1 MYNFPFLIGNTSSIR
16 VHLPASYVRLPECLL
31 YPHGK
36 VQYVFFNIHAS
47 YSLSTRKTTY
57 ILLSNL
63 HSVDFLIDR
72 RIYRFQ
78 NPPSSCNF
86 GTWWGIWAPGI
97 SLPKN
102 KQQPFQI
109 CQHKS
114 LTHYNLDNYPFPT
127 SFSIQIKPQEII
139 HKIQDNLF
147 SHHFVPSNPSE
158 FHFQQIFL
166 RLMRSTHASTRVNHG
181 IETADCRRDVPPPHV
196 LQMILSFN
204 AFTTWELGEIKW
216 LMVRRKRLIF

>member
-16 VHLPASYVRLPECLL
+16 VHLPTSYVRLPECLL

-47 YSLSTRKTTY
+47 HSLSTSKTTY

-86 GTWWGIWAPGI
+86 GTWWEEFGHPE
-97 SLPKN
+97 
-102 KQQPFQI
+102 F
-109 CQHKS
+109 
-114 LTHYNLDNYPFPT
+114 PFP
-127 SFSIQIKPQEII
+127 
-139 HKIQDNLF
+139 KISSSPFIYANTNH
-147 SHHFVPSNPSE
+147 SH
-158 FHFQQIFL
+158 ITTL
-166 RLMRSTHASTRVNHG
+166 IT
-181 IETADCRRDVPPPHV
+181 
-196 LQMILSFN
+196 ILSPIHS
-204 AFTTWELGEIKW
+204 AFKSSHKKSFTKFRITCSPTTLSLQIRPSFISNKYFSASCEAPTRAHAWITVLKLLTVGAMFRRRMSCKW
-216 LMVRRKRLIF
+216 FSALTPSPPGSLEK